1 MRAER
6 IVEPLGALRRLVA
19 GSHRARPEDL
29 PALAVR
35 AGQLLGADEVVL
47 YLVDYGQVNLVPL
60 PGPGAPRRGIIGI
73 EGTLAGRAFARTEVL
88 EADGDSAYRLWL
100 PLLDGTERLGVVEVV
115 TAEPPPESLREA
127 YLLGAS
133 LLAELVVTRRT
144 YGDVMERVRRRLPM
158 QLAAE
163 ILWNLLPPLT
173 FEAPGVAVSAILE
186 PAYDVGGDAFDYA
199 VNGDILHAGI
209 FDAAGHGIGASA
221 LTSLTISAY
230 RNARRCGLDLVD
242 TYRSIDKWVSA
253 QHPGTFVTA
262 LLAEL
267 DARRGVYTR
276 ISAGHP
282 GELLLRDGRLVRA
295 LPAPTVTPLGLG
307 DLTRRPL
314 RVMEEVLQPGD
325 QLLLYT
331 DGVVEA
337 RTEDGKFF
345 GLDRLIDFVTR
356 TLADRVT
363 APETM
368 RRLVHAILAHQHE
381 NLQDDATA
389 VLLEWR
395 PGGATTHPP
404 VA

>member
-1 MRAER
+1 VPER
-6 IVEPLGALRRLVA
+6 TVDSLGALRRLLV

-35 AGQLLGADEVVL
+35 AGELLGAHDVVL
-47 YLVDYGQVNLVPL
+47 YLVDYGQVCLVPL
-60 PGPGAPRRGIIGI
+60 TGAGAPRREIIAI
-73 EGTLAGRAFARTEVL
+73 DGTLPGRAFARTEVL
-88 EADGDSAYRLWL
+88 QTDGDSAYRAWL
-100 PLLDGTERLGVVEVV
+100 PLLDGTERLGVLEVV
-115 TAEPPPESLREA
+115 TAEPPSPALRDGC
-127 YLLGAS
+127 LLAAS
-133 LLAELVVTRRT
+133 LLAELVVTRRV
-144 YGDVMERVRRRLPM
+144 YGDAVERIRRRMPM

-163 ILWNLLPPLT
+163 ILWDLLPPLT
-173 FEAPGVAVSAILE
+173 FEGPGVAVAAILE

-199 VNGDILHAGI
+199 VNGDLLHAAI
-209 FDAAGHGIGASA
+209 FDSVGHGIGASA
-221 LTSLTISAY
+221 VTSLAISAY

-262 LLAEL
+262 LLVEL
-267 DARRGVYTR
+267 DTRRGTCAR

-282 GELLLRDGRLVRA
+282 ADLLLRDGRLVKA
-295 LPAPTVTPLGLG
+295 MPAPTVTPLGLG
-307 DLTRRPL
+307 SLSPGPP
-314 RVMEEVLQPGD
+314 RVVEEALQPGD

-337 RTEDGKFF
+337 RTEEGEFF

-395 PGGATTHPP
+395 PEGGTPAQQP